1 MTEGHPLYSETF
13 EMIGQSRVIAKQ
25 QDGKIELRNVNE
37 GAFWVPLEFD
47 DRNHTA
53 PEPRDAWLHEVKQIQ
68 VDARGEALRYTLLYQ
83 GEEKIPN
90 KR

>member
-25 QDGKIELRNVNE
+25 QDGKIELRNH
-37 GAFWVPLEFD
+37 A
-47 DRNHTA
+47 A
-53 PEPRDAWLHEVKQIQ
+53 PEPRDAWLQEVKQIQ